1 MVNKTFIK
9 KDNVVVM
16 FKQTDREMSATV
28 LTNYGCTYKEIK
40 EHFSCKEQGN
50 AFYKLYV
57 NEYGFT
63 KAVEED
69 FDRIVRGY

>member
-1 MVNKTFIK
+1 MVKKTFIK

-50 AFYKLYV
+50 AFYMLMNMGSQKLLKRTLI
-57 NEYGFT
+57 GL
-63 KAVEED
+63 
-69 FDRIVRGY
+69 